1 MTFALN
7 ASDSDIAEQLVE
19 RLVQGRYTIAEAV
32 RALCGDKEGVDYF
45 IFIRKLREFVEK
57 GQILVYKPGIVASSY
72 IPRAISDNYEEI
84 YWSDLNDKWLPRFD
98 HTKWRYP
105 PPLICLR
112 PDESCWSCEQITLER
127 AICLSAN
134 ITPDWANYIK
144 DIGVANALKISCGY
158 SPRLTS
164 ALRWAQ
170 DADCAWRQNNPK
182 EFKATDQVKLAE
194 FARWVI
200 EENSNWVVPDEFE
213 ALVRLSEMSNKPSIK
228 VKKGRPNAL
237 SEEKIAQLIQMRA
250 DKPTLSHDLL
260 ADEFGVS
267 RRFVGELLKKRGIN

>member
-32 RALCGDKEGVDYF
+32 RALCDDKEGIDHF
-45 IFIRKLREFVEK
+45 LLIQKLREFVSR
-57 GQILVYKPGIVASSY
+57 GQIPVYEPRIVASSY
-72 IPRAISDNYEEI
+72 IPRSVSDNYEEI

-98 HTKWRYP
+98 HIKWRYP
-105 PPLICLR
+105 PPLIFLR
-112 PDESCWSCEQITLER
+112 PDGSCWSCHQITLER

-134 ITPDWANYIK
+134 ITPDWTKYMR
-144 DIGVANALKISCGY
+144 DIGVVNASKISRGY

-164 ALRWAQ
+164 ALHWAQ
-170 DADCAWRQNNPK
+170 DANCTWRHNNPK
-182 EFKATDQVKLAE
+182 EFKATDQVKLAD
-194 FARWVI
+194 FAGWVI
-200 EENSNWVVPDEFE
+200 EENSNWLVPDEFR
-213 ALVRLSEMSNKPSIK
+213 ALVRLSEVSNKPKNI
-228 VKKGRPNAL
+228 VNKGRPKAL
-237 SEEKIAQLIQMRA
+237 SEEKIVELIQMRV

>member
-1 MTFALN
+1 MTFTLN
-7 ASDSDIAEQLVE
+7 AGDSDVAERLVE

-32 RALCGDKEGVDYF
+32 RALCDDREGVDYLTL
-45 IFIRKLREFVEK
+45 IQKLREFVSK
-57 GQILVYKPGIVASSY
+57 GEIPVYEPGIVASSY
-72 IPRAISDNYEEI
+72 IPRTISDNYEEI

-112 PDESCWSCEQITLER
+112 PDGSCWSCQQITLER

-134 ITPDWANYIK
+134 ITPDWTKHIK
-144 DIGVANALKISCGY
+144 DIGVLNASRISRGY

-170 DADCAWRQNNPK
+170 DSNCAWRHNNPK

-200 EENSNWVVPDEFE
+200 EEKSNWVVPDEFR
-213 ALVRLSEMSNKPSIK
+213 ALVRLSEVSNKPSIK
-228 VKKGRPNAL
+228 GNKGRPKAL
-237 SEEKIAQLIQMRA
+237 SEEKIAQLIQMRF